1 MQHWKQSIN
10 KENRKDG
17 FLFVHGKTDGPH
29 NPVCGYIDEIDEFC
43 KNNLVDYREYP
54 WGYSDPYSEDFL
66 ESMKYI
72 NDAKKSLIEKGATH
86 IHVLGHSLG
95 CTAILL
101 YATQVVDISSLI
113 MMSPGHNAHLPSIR
127 KNVVWSIAEANRLIE
142 EGNDEPA
149 HFIDFNNGMIMPIKA
164 KPSNYLSYFHHD
176 GPGSATNS
184 AITIKQKYGN
194 NPPFAMVLVSGTNDM
209 TQSTVKGGIW
219 DILPKNKKTRYI
231 EKIGY
236 DHFQTVP
243 FTFNFMPE
251 LMEMVD

>member
-1 MQHWKQSIN
+1 
-10 KENRKDG
+10 
-17 FLFVHGKTDGPH
+17 
-29 NPVCGYIDEIDEFC
+29 
-43 KNNLVDYREYP
+43 
-54 WGYSDPYSEDFL
+54 
-66 ESMKYI
+66 
-72 NDAKKSLIEKGATH
+72 
-86 IHVLGHSLG
+86 
-95 CTAILL
+95 
-101 YATQVVDISSLI
+101 
-113 MMSPGHNAHLPSIR
+113 
-127 KNVVWSIAEANRLIE
+127 
-142 EGNDEPA
+142 
-149 HFIDFNNGMIMPIKA
+149 MPIKA